1 MAISAGKLIQII
13 VIQNPVH
20 IRDASGQPVE
30 TWVDGETIR
39 ADIRGRSGRELMAAG
54 AEIARAD
61 VRVWVRGKSGETI
74 TAASVIKVQSG
85 PYRGK
90 TLNVIGPPIPDEKGE
105 RLEILCKLGLKMIET
120 SPDFSGLNDIAKDL
134 EALSRAENN
143 KVLRDATRA
152 GAEVLKEEVIA
163 RAPVRTGK
171 LKNVVVVTQ
180 SRRRGKFL
188 PASIFVALTCAPATA
203 ITR

>member
-54 AEIARAD
+54 AEIAQAD

-74 TAASVIKVQSG
+74 TAASRLKVQSG
-85 PYRGK
+85 HTEAK
-90 TLNVIGPPIPDEKGE
+90 SLTL
-105 RLEILCKLGLKMIET
+105 
-120 SPDFSGLNDIAKDL
+120 
-134 EALSRAENN
+134 
-143 KVLRDATRA
+143 
-152 GAEVLKEEVIA
+152 
-163 RAPVRTGK
+163 
-171 LKNVVVVTQ
+171 
-180 SRRRGKFL
+180 
-188 PASIFVALTCAPATA
+188 
-203 ITR
+203 

>member
-54 AEIARAD
+54 AEIAQAD

-74 TAASVIKVQSG
+74 TAVSRIKVLSG

-105 RLEILCKLGLKMIET
+105 LLEILCKLG
-120 SPDFSGLNDIAKDL
+120 
-134 EALSRAENN
+134 AE
-143 KVLRDATRA
+143 K
-152 GAEVLKEEVIA
+152 
-163 RAPVRTGK
+163 
-171 LKNVVVVTQ
+171 
-180 SRRRGKFL
+180 
-188 PASIFVALTCAPATA
+188 
-203 ITR
+203 

>member
-39 ADIRGRSGRELMAAG
+39 ADIRGSGRELMAAG
-54 AEIARAD
+54 AEIAQAD

-74 TAASVIKVQSG
+74 TAASRLKVQSG

-90 TLNVIGPPIPDEKGE
+90 ILNVIGPPIPDEKGE
-105 RLEILCKLGLKMIET
+105 RWRYCASWEPK
-120 SPDFSGLNDIAKDL
+120 ND
-134 EALSRAENN
+134 
-143 KVLRDATRA
+143 
-152 GAEVLKEEVIA
+152 
-163 RAPVRTGK
+163 
-171 LKNVVVVTQ
+171 
-180 SRRRGKFL
+180 
-188 PASIFVALTCAPATA
+188 
-203 ITR
+203 